1 MSEMVEVVID
11 SVRVSLMSP
20 QRLVVLRQLDADRF
34 LPIWVGP
41 YEAEAITVALQ
52 EIEMARPLTH
62 DLLKNIFTT
71 FNTRIMRVEIVSLRE
86 DIYYG
91 NIIAESDTGQRVTI
105 DSRPSD
111 AIALAVRAHV
121 PILVSPDVMTSAGI
135 IPEKDIAAQVPPAT
149 RATAA
154 AAAPLAKSSLPQPAE
169 AADERLSVFEK
180 FLSNIDLDSSSKANS
195 SPEASTP
202 PPGDGSPT
210 TKASPKSTKN
220 DEPPAKKT
228 KPAAKKPPQKDDDE
242 DKPKKTKGKKQE

>member
-1 MSEMVEVVID
+1 MPEMVEVVID

-62 DLLKNIFTT
+62 DLLKNVFTS

-91 NIIAESDTGQRVTI
+91 NIIAESDTGQRMVI

-135 IPEKDIAAQVPPAT
+135 IPEKDIASQIPPPA
-149 RATAA
+149 
-154 AAAPLAKSSLPQPAE
+154 AKASASTPVSQPKPPVTSPTPS
-169 AADERLSVFEK
+169 DMSDDRLSVFEK
-180 FLSNIDLDSSSKANS
+180 FLSNIDLDSSSK
-195 SPEASTP
+195 P
-202 PPGDGSPT
+202 P
-210 TKASPKSTKN
+210 ASPKPATPPSAEVPPVEKKE
-220 DEPPAKKT
+220 EPPAKKPKT
-228 KPAAKKPPQKDDDE
+228 TTKKPPKKDDED
-242 DKPKKTKGKKQE
+242 DKPKKTRGKKQE

>member
-1 MSEMVEVVID
+1 MSDMVEVVID

-52 EIEMARPLTH
+52 EIEMIRPLTH

-91 NIIAESDTGQRVTI
+91 NIIAESDTGQRIII

-121 PILVSPDVMTSAGI
+121 PILVSPDVMTTAGI
-135 IPEKDIAAQVPPAT
+135 IPEKDIAAQV
-149 RATAA
+149 
-154 AAAPLAKSSLPQPAE
+154 QPA
-169 AADERLSVFEK
+169 ARAISGRLQRRWPNPPPPS
-180 FLSNIDLDSSSKANS
+180 LLNLPTTGCPSSKNT
-195 SPEASTP
+195 SPISILIHLESQYLRPKQP
-202 PPGDGSPT
+202 PPSTGMYLRQKVHLHQQKRT
-210 TKASPKSTKN
+210 NHQPKRPNRLRKN
-220 DEPPAKKT
+220 L
-228 KPAAKKPPQKDDDE
+228 
-242 DKPKKTKGKKQE
+242 PKKTRTTTSRRNPKAKLEE

>member
-1 MSEMVEVVID
+1 MPDMVEVVID

-121 PILVSPDVMTSAGI
+121 PILVSPEVMSSAGI
-135 IPEKDIAAQVPPAT
+135 IPEKDIAAQVPPGT
-149 RATAA
+149 KATAA
-154 AAAPLAKSSLPQPAE
+154 ASAPLAKSSIPQPTE

-202 PPGDGSPT
+202 PPGDISPA
-210 TKASPKSTKN
+210 TKTSPKSTKN

-228 KPAAKKPPQKDDDE
+228 KPAAKKPPKKDDDE

>member
-52 EIEMARPLTH
+52 EIEMVRPLTH
-62 DLLKNIFTT
+62 DLLKNLFTT

-91 NIIAESDTGQRVTI
+91 NIVAESDTGQRVII

-121 PILVSPDVMTSAGI
+121 PILVSPEVMTSAGI
-135 IPEKDIAAQVPPAT
+135 IPEKDIAAQVPPGT
-149 RATAA
+149 KVTASTS
-154 AAAPLAKSSLPQPAE
+154 APLAKSSIPQPPE
-169 AADERLSVFEK
+169 APDERLSVFEK
-180 FLSNIDLDSSSKANS
+180 FLSNIDLDSSSKAEPSGKVSNPPSDEVPPAAKNS
-195 SPEASTP
+195 SKPA
-202 PPGDGSPT
+202 
-210 TKASPKSTKN
+210 KK

-228 KPAAKKPPQKDDDE
+228 KPAAKKPPKKGDDE
-242 DKPKKTKGKKQE
+242 DKPKKTKGKTQE